1 METKEFLASDHH
13 NVVKFMFLIISKR
26 EMIGKTLE
34 KGFVKFI
41 LWDSSLNVRRG
52 YVYLVS
58 GHKFFNSM

>member
-34 KGFVKFI
+34 KGFPWMFNSLIKPFKRAYQKTMDLGCVKFI
-41 LWDSSLNVRRG
+41 L
-52 YVYLVS
+52 
-58 GHKFFNSM
+58 

>member
-41 LWDSSLNVRRG
+41 L
-52 YVYLVS
+52 
-58 GHKFFNSM
+58 